1 MEETDLE
8 KIIIK
13 TDRTDDCAICLN
25 RIGRRDIGTLQC
37 GHSFHWS
44 CCKKMFLENN
54 YVSCPLC
61 RKAIL
66 KRTSSE
72 ERERINME
80 FERRTRENQENRIS
94 PIRCFN
100 RDYNYDKCMAFLC
113 RLLFVINMF
122 MCVYSYGSLLYS
134 YYSNFS
140 TVLLIFLN
148 FSSHGIS
155 ILLFSIKKTHNHIC
169 YKRD

>member
-13 TDRTDDCAICLN
+13 TDRLDDCAICLN

-54 YVSCPLC
+54 FVSCPLC

-66 KRTSSE
+66 KRTSSN
-72 ERERINME
+72 ERINMGI
-80 FERRTRENQENRIS
+80 ERRTRENQENIIPS
-94 PIRCFN
+94 INCFN
-100 RDYNYDKCMAFLC
+100 RQYNYNKCMAILC
-113 RLLFVINMF
+113 RILIVINAF
-122 MCVYSYGSLLYS
+122 MCIYSYGSLLHS
-134 YYSNFS
+134 YFSNFS
-140 TVLLIFLN
+140 STLLIFLN
-148 FSSHGIS
+148 FMTHIIS
-155 ILLFSIKKTHNHIC
+155 IVLFSIKKTRSHIC

>member
-66 KRTSSE
+66 KRTSSD
-72 ERERINME
+72 ERVNME
-80 FERRTRENQENRIS
+80 IERRNRENQREKNIL
-94 PIRCFN
+94 RCFN
-100 RDYNYDKCMAFLC
+100 RDL
-113 RLLFVINMF
+113 
-122 MCVYSYGSLLYS
+122 S
-134 YYSNFS
+134 
-140 TVLLIFLN
+140 
-148 FSSHGIS
+148 
-155 ILLFSIKKTHNHIC
+155 
-169 YKRD
+169 

>member
-13 TDRTDDCAICLN
+13 TDRLDDCAICLN

-37 GHSFHWS
+37 GHSFHWT

-72 ERERINME
+72 ERERINLVSALSSDYEMK
-80 FERRTRENQENRIS
+80 EREI
-94 PIRCFN
+94 
-100 RDYNYDKCMAFLC
+100 C
-113 RLLFVINMF
+113 RNFFSAELL
-122 MCVYSYGSLLYS
+122 
-134 YYSNFS
+134 
-140 TVLLIFLN
+140 
-148 FSSHGIS
+148 
-155 ILLFSIKKTHNHIC
+155 
-169 YKRD
+169 